1 MRQERRIAR
10 VELPFRPIGEYP
22 IPIRREETIVLP
34 AAQDEPGAE
43 RNQFGGKG
51 ERGLGAAPQTRA
63 REKMLERVAR
73 NMEPRRRNFWI
84 DSTRDMDCLTIA
96 GSFYTRIARATSR
109 QHKPSF
115 QNDGSANWKLDK
127 SS

>member
-73 NMEPRRRNFWI
+73 NMEPRRQEFLDRFDKGHGLPHDRRVILHENRQGNKPATQAI
-84 DSTRDMDCLTIA
+84 VSKRRLSKLETR
-96 GSFYTRIARATSR
+96 
-109 QHKPSF
+109 
-115 QNDGSANWKLDK
+115 
-127 SS
+127 